1 MTDTKVV
8 SYYRWAVEGKPIAVL
23 LNLDLLDRL
32 EREVLD
38 SFKAIT
44 RRGSE
49 IGGVL
54 GGYVI
59 AGNPVTVV
67 IERFEAVECDY
78 SRGPLYLLSA
88 ADKARMKQAV
98 ARVAGDGMSV
108 AGLFRSNTRR
118 ELVLDDEDWA
128 LANEFF
134 SGPDQICMLV
144 RPFAAKPSA
153 AAIFFWENGELAE
166 TSYREFPFK
175 RSALE
180 ENFEEFLL
188 DAPAPPAIA
197 KREERPA
204 APPVM
209 AKREQRPA
217 ASPVVAVKRE
227 EPEPAPVRQAPPMPK
242 LEERPAASPVM
253 AKREERPAA
262 PPVMVKRE
270 ERPAAPPVMVKRE
283 ERPAA
288 PPVMVKREE
297 RPAAPPV
304 MAKREERPAAPPVMV
319 KREERPAAPPVMVKR
334 EERPAAP
341 PVMAKREER
350 PAAPPVMAK
359 REERP
364 AAPPVM
370 VKREERPAAPPVMP
384 KREERP
390 AAPPVMPKREE
401 RPAAP
406 AVMPKREEPKP
417 AAPPTM
423 HNPATPPLVAVEP
436 APAAPAELVAAAAA
450 TAKRPAAFGLLKSAA
465 IALVLVL
472 GAGVGYRTLVRPAGL
487 AARPAKVAENSLGLK
502 VDNDAGRLFLSWNRN
517 APLISSAA
525 RATLTIED
533 GDHRE
538 DVNLDM
544 VTLHNGSVVYSP
556 ISDDTSFRLEVADQ
570 SGASEAAQV
579 RRLAGRAFGAAAAPA
594 PQANALPAPGAG
606 QEVAPLGQQPSA
618 AVAAPAAE
626 GAQPAKQFSL
636 SARLEAASPAQ
647 IPEAPALESQS
658 NAFAGNAPNVPGTSS
673 ALAPP
678 PPAPAVAQAS
688 KAAAPAPVAAPA
700 TRVGTV
706 AETARL
712 LKQFPVAYPAVA
724 KRWHV
729 GGSVRVRAVIGK
741 DGKVKKA
748 TAISGPPVLR
758 PAAEESVMK
767 WIYSPAI
774 LDGAPVQAEAQVDVS
789 FGGGR

>member
-1 MTDTKVV
+1 MTDTKAV
-8 SYYRWAVEGKPIAVL
+8 SYYRWAVEGKPISVL

-32 EREVLD
+32 ERDVLD

-44 RRGSE
+44 KRGSE

-54 GGYVI
+54 GGHVI

-88 ADKARMKQAV
+88 EDKARMKQAV
-98 ARVAGDGMSV
+98 ARVADGGMSV
-108 AGLFRSNTRR
+108 AGFFRSNTRR
-118 ELVLDDEDWA
+118 ELVLDDEDLA
-128 LANEFF
+128 LAKEFF

-153 AAIFFWENGELAE
+153 AAVFFWENGELAE

-180 ENFEEFLL
+180 ENFEEFLV
-188 DAPAPPAIA
+188 DAPAPPPIAKREERPAAPPAMFKREERPAAPPVMAVKREESEPEPVRQAAPMPRLAERPAAPPLMAVKREEPEPEPVRQAAPMPRLAERPAAPPVMAA

-209 AKREQRPA
+209 A
-217 ASPVVAVKRE
+217 
-227 EPEPAPVRQAPPMPK
+227 
-242 LEERPAASPVM
+242 

-262 PPVMVKRE
+262 RPVT
-270 ERPAAPPVMVKRE
+270 P
-283 ERPAA
+283 
-288 PPVMVKREE
+288 KREE

-304 MAKREERPAAPPVMV
+304 MAAKHEARPAPPPVMH
-319 KREERPAAPPVMVKR
+319 
-334 EERPAAP
+334 
-341 PVMAKREER
+341 
-350 PAAPPVMAK
+350 
-359 REERP
+359 
-364 AAPPVM
+364 
-370 VKREERPAAPPVMP
+370 
-384 KREERP
+384 
-390 AAPPVMPKREE
+390 
-401 RPAAP
+401 
-406 AVMPKREEPKP
+406 KREEPKP
-417 AAPPTM
+417 APPSVM
-423 HNPATPPLVAVEP
+423 HNPPTPPLVAAQHAEP
-436 APAAPAELVAAAAA
+436 VPAELVAVAAARA
-450 TAKRPAAFGLLKSAA
+450 ERPAAFGHLKSAA

-472 GAGVGYRTLVRPAGL
+472 GAGIGYRTLVRPAGL
-487 AARPAKVAENSLGLK
+487 AARPAKVPENSLGLK

-570 SGASEAAQV
+570 SGASAAAQV
-579 RRLAGRAFGAAAAPA
+579 RRLAGRAFGAAAAPMAAQAAAPA

-618 AVAAPAAE
+618 AMAAPAAE
-626 GAQPAKQFSL
+626 AAQPAKQFSL
-636 SARLEAASPAQ
+636 SARLEAASPAH

-658 NAFAGNAPNVPGTSS
+658 NAFAGNAPSVPGTSSS

-678 PPAPAVAQAS
+678 PPAPAVVQAS
-688 KAAAPAPVAAPA
+688 KAAAPAPAAAPA

-729 GGSVRVRAVIGK
+729 GGSVRVDAVIGK
-741 DGKVKKA
+741 DGRVKKA
-748 TAISGPPVLR
+748 TAISGPAVLR

>member
-1 MTDTKVV
+1 MTDTKAV
-8 SYYRWAVEGKPIAVL
+8 SYYRWAVEGKPISVL

-32 EREVLD
+32 ERDVLD

-44 RRGSE
+44 KRGSE

-54 GGYVI
+54 GGHVI

-88 ADKARMKQAV
+88 EDKARMKQAV
-98 ARVAGDGMSV
+98 ARVADGGMSV
-108 AGLFRSNTRR
+108 AGFFRSNTRR
-118 ELVLDDEDWA
+118 ELVLDDEDLA
-128 LANEFF
+128 LAKEFF

-153 AAIFFWENGELAE
+153 AAVFFWENGELAE

-180 ENFEEFLL
+180 ENFEEFLV
-188 DAPAPPAIA
+188 DAPAPPPIAKREERPAAPPAMFKREERPAAPPVMAVKREESEPEPVRQAAPMPRLAERPAAPPLMAVKREEPEPEPVRQAAPMPRLAERPAAPPVMAA

-209 AKREQRPA
+209 A
-217 ASPVVAVKRE
+217 
-227 EPEPAPVRQAPPMPK
+227 
-242 LEERPAASPVM
+242 

-262 PPVMVKRE
+262 PPVMSKRE
-270 ERPAAPPVMVKRE
+270 ERPAAPPVVPKHE
-283 ERPAA
+283 ERPA
-288 PPVMVKREE
+288 P
-297 RPAAPPV
+297 
-304 MAKREERPAAPPVMV
+304 
-319 KREERPAAPPVMVKR
+319 
-334 EERPAAP
+334 
-341 PVMAKREER
+341 
-350 PAAPPVMAK
+350 
-359 REERP
+359 
-364 AAPPVM
+364 
-370 VKREERPAAPPVMP
+370 PPVMP

-390 AAPPVMPKREE
+390 AAPPVMAAKREERPAARPVTPKREE

-406 AVMPKREEPKP
+406 PVMAAKHEARPAPPPVMHKREEPKP
-417 AAPPTM
+417 APPSVM
-423 HNPATPPLVAVEP
+423 HNPPTPPLVAAQHAEP
-436 APAAPAELVAAAAA
+436 VPAELVAVAAARA
-450 TAKRPAAFGLLKSAA
+450 ERPAAFGHLKSAA

-472 GAGVGYRTLVRPAGL
+472 GAGIGYRTLVRPAGL
-487 AARPAKVAENSLGLK
+487 AARPAKVPENSLGLK

-570 SGASEAAQV
+570 SGASAAAQV
-579 RRLAGRAFGAAAAPA
+579 RRLAGRAFGAAAAPMAAQAAAPA

-618 AVAAPAAE
+618 AMAAPAAE
-626 GAQPAKQFSL
+626 AAQPAKQFSL
-636 SARLEAASPAQ
+636 SARLEAASPAH

-658 NAFAGNAPNVPGTSS
+658 NAFAGNAPSVPGTSSS

-678 PPAPAVAQAS
+678 PPAPAVVQAS
-688 KAAAPAPVAAPA
+688 KAAAPAPAAAPA

-729 GGSVRVRAVIGK
+729 GGSVRVDAVIGK
-741 DGKVKKA
+741 DGRVKKA
-748 TAISGPPVLR
+748 TAISGPAVLR